1 MARETKYNKIVTPE
15 LLAKVSK
22 ENMELMNDFLEY
34 LASIDRSELTIINY
48 RSDLQIMFV
57 YNMLH
62 NDNVYFVNLT
72 KRQIAKFQNYCL
84 NELGWSSNRMRRVK
98 SAMSSLS
105 NYIENILDDEIEGYR
120 SIVRKIENPVKEEV
134 REKTVLNG
142 DEVKLLLD
150 TLVEKGKIQQAC
162 VIALA
167 CYSGSR
173 KRELTRFKVSFFD
186 DENIIFDG
194 AMYKTPVKIKTKG
207 RSNKLGKPLHKYTL
221 IEFEKYLDLWLEKR
235 KELGIDSEW
244 LFVSKEN
251 GNYIQAKPSLFD
263 SYAQTATKIVQK
275 DFYFH
280 CMRHYLCT
288 LLVAKKIPNSII
300 KEFFG
305 WSSEELIST
314 YNDTTASD
322 GFGEY
327 FTKDGIQEGKQGSLS
342 DVK

>member
-1 MARETKYNKIVTPE
+1 MARETKHNKIVTPE
-15 LLAKVSK
+15 LLAKVST
-22 ENMELMNDFLEY
+22 ENTELMNDFLEY
-34 LASIDRSELTIINY
+34 LASIDRSELTILNY
-48 RSDLQIMFV
+48 RSDLQIFFV

-62 NDNVYFVNLT
+62 NNNTYFVNLT

-84 NELGWSSNRMRRVK
+84 NELEWSSNRMRRVK
-98 SAMSSLS
+98 SAISSLS

-142 DEVKLLLD
+142 EEVKFLLD

-173 KRELTRFKVSFFD
+173 KRELTRFKISFFD
-186 DENIIFDG
+186 DENIILDG
-194 AMYKTPVKIKTKG
+194 AMYMTPEKIKTKG
-207 RSNKLGKPLHKYTL
+207 RGNKLGKPLNKYAL
-221 IEFEKYLDLWLEKR
+221 IEFKKYLDLWLEKR

-244 LFVSKEN
+244 LFVSKES
-251 GNYIQAKPSLFD
+251 GKYIQAKPSLFD
-263 SYAQTATKIVQK
+263 SYAQTATKILDK
-275 DFYFH
+275 HFYFH

-288 LLVAKKIPNSII
+288 LLNEKKIPSNVIQ
-300 KEFFG
+300 EFFG
-305 WSSEELIST
+305 WTSEQMVSL
-314 YNDTTASD
+314 YNDKNASD
-322 GFGEY
+322 SFGDY

-342 DVK
+342 DI